1 MKASH
6 YFNMLDARGVI
17 SVTERAAY
25 MGGCGRWHAVVVRPG
40 LGQMRRCRMADLLIE
55 LVSEEIP
62 ARMQNMAAQHFATAV
77 RTALDDL
84 GVWTNDA
91 GIDGLCGPRHLAV
104 YASGIAVAQP
114 DRVIEKRG
122 PRVDAPEAAIAD
134 LLHLPG
140 SARGAD

>member
-1 MKASH
+1 
-6 YFNMLDARGVI
+6 
-17 SVTERAAY
+17 
-25 MGGCGRWHAVVVRPG
+25 
-40 LGQMRRCRMADLLIE
+40 MADLLIE

-84 GVWTNDA
+84 GVWTNDT

-114 DRVIEKRG
+114 DRQGVMASPTR
-122 PRVDAPEAAIAD
+122 
-134 LLHLPG
+134 LLHDD
-140 SARGAD
+140 ARSDTELLRASGVMLRIGEARDGNDHIFTRVQRPWFHCHTRQQALR